1 MSVVTGLDVETRV
14 DDLMNK
20 LKSCDLKLEQ
30 SAPTDPVLIS
40 WRGGDDPNK
49 VVWIFYPDC
58 VCTSGSEAVALLHLR
73 TLIESGLQVVALHPR
88 LFDEGD
94 DDLSIFDCLDL

>member
-1 MSVVTGLDVETRV
+1 MSVGLDVETCV
-14 DDLMNK
+14 DDLMEK

-40 WRGGDDPNK
+40 WQGGDDPNK
-49 VVWIFYPDC
+49 TVRFFYPDC
-58 VCTSGSEAVALLHLR
+58 VWASGSEGVARLRLR
-73 TLIESGLQVVALHPR
+73 TLIKKRLQVVALPPR

-94 DDLSIFDCLDL
+94 DDLSIFDCLME